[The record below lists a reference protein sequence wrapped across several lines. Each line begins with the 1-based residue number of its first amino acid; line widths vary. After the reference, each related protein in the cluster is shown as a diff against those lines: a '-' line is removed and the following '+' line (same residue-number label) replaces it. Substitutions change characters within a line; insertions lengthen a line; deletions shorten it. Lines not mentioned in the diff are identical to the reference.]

1 MEESLQGRSIL
12 YVQAGNQV
20 GPIARALCLFCRMA
34 PCPPRS
40 LPGLVW
46 QGGVNGGYE
55 TIADIYSVGSV
66 FAREIQREILDE
78 NWDWI
83 LGAVPAIW
91 AA

>member
-1 MEESLQGRSIL
+1 MPIL
-12 YVQAGNQV
+12 SNGAL
-20 GPIARALCLFCRMA
+20 PTSFAARTRLA
-34 PCPPRS
+34 
-40 LPGLVW
+40 
-46 QGGVNGGYE
+46 GGVNGGYE